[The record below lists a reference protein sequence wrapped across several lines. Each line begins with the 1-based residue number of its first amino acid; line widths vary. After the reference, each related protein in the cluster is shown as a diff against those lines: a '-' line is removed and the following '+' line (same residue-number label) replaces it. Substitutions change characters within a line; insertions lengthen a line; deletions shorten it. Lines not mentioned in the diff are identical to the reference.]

1 MVTKAL
7 SRLQQLQELQAWQ
20 ETVSQTL
27 SSAGQA
33 QAASPA
39 GSDASSVRPAE
50 ARPAVP
56 EGGVASSAALE
67 ARPLRRSLQPSLSAI
82 QEASER
88 AGSDACTPRAACG
101 SSIALDETAAAAGEE
116 GTPGDSELQHL
127 LAVRHKLEAS
137 LQEVQKRIR
146 QQTSAASNSGEEA
159 IPVWRPGSGG
169 SGASSGGYGGEDGRC
184 TGFPTV
190 DNPLFNASRPSTAL
204 SVQHSLAG
212 GEQAEPAEGPWCDQ
226 PGCGAQGPGGLVAA
240 AECAAGG
247 SPQQLQWQHSS
258 EAVVQASPSL
268 SGWSGGAAPSL
279 GSEFGL
285 RMGGTTE
292 EEVSLCWGS
301 GWEAR
306 AVFLQRQRQAAVLL
320 APDHQVNPIPC
331 CRWLGFCA
339 AASPTLNRKLPQQGH
354 GHGRG
359 SALQLKRVGQ
369 GSSGRHGLRPCKA
382 SLQFWVCANVWI
394 RGKGCLAGTMQA
406 LPVHISACTTSCL
419 TRCLTRFAALH
430 AAAGREG
437 PALHSHQPLQP
448 QRRQR
453 ARWLHLPPRDA
464 AASQQAQQRP
474 GGAGSPASTKACT
487 ASPPRASSGPVAAA
501 RQALAQLRGSLD
513 LDAILDSAEPSPQ
526 ASCASSSGRA
536 EEGARGAEAAAEPFA
551 GGQSAHSPGSPSAD
565 LCRLRVSSRPGSP
578 DVEGCI
584 REAVQGSVTQVRAR
598 GGSCCGCC
606 WLLVPVQLFVHALC
620 GSQRTQPML
629 RLRQRLAY
637 TGL

>member
-39 GSDASSVRPAE
+39 GSDASSVRPTE

-67 ARPLRRSLQPSLSAI
+67 VRPLRRSLQPSLSAI

-88 AGSDACTPRAACG
+88 AGSDAGTPRAACG
-101 SSIALDETAAAAGEE
+101 SSIALDEAAAAAGEE

-146 QQTSAASNSGEEA
+146 QQASAASNSGEEA

-240 AECAAGG
+240 AECATGG

-268 SGWSGGAAPSL
+268 SGWSGGAAHSL

-306 AVFLQRQRQAAVLL
+306 AVFLQRQRQAAVLH

-382 SLQFWVCANVWI
+382 SLQF
-394 RGKGCLAGTMQA
+394 GY
-406 LPVHISACTTSCL
+406 
-419 TRCLTRFAALH
+419 
-430 AAAGREG
+430 
-437 PALHSHQPLQP
+437 
-448 QRRQR
+448 
-453 ARWLHLPPRDA
+453 ARIC
-464 AASQQAQQRP
+464 
-474 GGAGSPASTKACT
+474 GF
-487 ASPPRASSGPVAAA
+487 
-501 RQALAQLRGSLD
+501 
-513 LDAILDSAEPSPQ
+513 
-526 ASCASSSGRA
+526 
-536 EEGARGAEAAAEPFA
+536 GARGALQVQCKLCLCTSPHAQLLASHVISRALLPSTLQQAEKALRFIPTSPCSHSGGSARA
-551 GGQSAHSPGSPSAD
+551 G
-565 LCRLRVSSRPGSP
+565 CTCRPG
-578 DVEGCI
+578 
-584 REAVQGSVTQVRAR
+584 TQPPASRCSSGLAVRAVR
-598 GGSCCGCC
+598 
-606 WLLVPVQLFVHALC
+606 PPQK
-620 GSQRTQPML
+620 RTQRPRPVL
-629 RLRQRLAY
+629 VRGQWRRPARL
-637 TGL
+637 